1 LGGFLSNFTTFLI
14 FSNLLKMSNNKRMD
28 GVYMYFTGGDDPTH
42 MDLPTDEADNILVY
56 AYPDFQNVREPC
68 MHDN

>member
-1 LGGFLSNFTTFLI
+1 
-14 FSNLLKMSNNKRMD
+14 MSNNKRMD